1 MKSFIVLSLIVAFM
15 AIAYFLNKWLQ
26 KIIKPRQSLGRLI
39 FYFLLVL
46 ILIFILT
53 FLMVFVIGKLYPD
66 ELIK

>member
-1 MKSFIVLSLIVAFM
+1 MKSFIVISLIVAFM

-26 KIIKPRQSLGRLI
+26 NIVKPRQSFGRLMG
-39 FYFLLVL
+39 YFLLVL
-46 ILIFILT
+46 IAVFVLS